1 MKRSSM
7 TRPLIYHFDLIT
19 HLVRRDFVA
28 RYKRSVL
35 GIFWS
40 ILSPLAQLM
49 VLVFVFR
56 SVIPLNI
63 DAYPAFV
70 LSALLPWT
78 WFGSCIGSSGGLFIH
93 NRDLMRRPHFEP
105 STLITVNTLS
115 NLIHYLMFLPIL
127 LFVLIL
133 YDRPITLSL
142 LLFPVLLLIQGI
154 LTAGL
159 SLLVATLNAF
169 FRDIEHL
176 TGMGLLLLFYL
187 TPVFYQ
193 PQAMGEEYGIIFA
206 LNPVAVLVQA
216 YREIFFNGV
225 IPEWNLLLV
234 AAGLSMALLGIGYLV
249 YRRRLHEVFDMI

>member
-1 MKRSSM
+1 M
-7 TRPLIYHFDLIT
+7 TRPLIYHFDLIS

-35 GIFWS
+35 GVLWS
-40 ILSPLAQLM
+40 ILSPLAQLL

-78 WFGSCIGSSGGLFIH
+78 WFGACIGSSGCLFIH
-93 NRDLMRRPHFEP
+93 NRDLLRKPHFEP
-105 STLITVNTLS
+105 STLIAVNTLS
-115 NLIHYLMFLPIL
+115 HLIHYLMFLPIL
-127 LFVLIL
+127 LFVLIM
-133 YDRPITLSL
+133 YERPMTSSL
-142 LLFPVLLLIQGI
+142 LFFPVLLLIQAI

-159 SLLVATLNAF
+159 SLMVATLNAF
-169 FRDIEHL
+169 YRDIEHL
-176 TGMGLLLLFYL
+176 AGMGLLLLFYL
-187 TPVFYQ
+187 TPVFYRSN
-193 PQAMGEEYGIIFA
+193 AMEEGYGILFA

-216 YREIFFNGV
+216 YREIFFYGGF
-225 IPEWNLLLV
+225 PGLNLLL
-234 AAGLSMALLGIGYLV
+234 AASGLSMASLGIGYLV